1 VAIDEEKPLMAQEI
15 GEQELVR
22 LMLGG
27 KMLRRQ
33 RLRQALLAH
42 ILHERGEE
50 ESDSE
55 AEGIEDEP
63 ESGTD
68 ERKLARLLIGS
79 NIVRRRRLRALML
92 AHVLREKR
100 EAAEEDEG
108 VSGEEGEESE
118 GVSEHRLAKL
128 LIGSGIA
135 RRRRLRALML
145 AHLLKEK
152 REAAAEEEDDTG
164 EEAGEGDDD
173 SDHQL
178 ARLLIGSSIAR
189 RHRLRKALV
198 AQALRGA
205 D

>member
-1 VAIDEEKPLMAQEI
+1 MAQEI

-27 KMLRRQ
+27 KMLRRH

-42 ILHERGEE
+42 ILREKGEE
-50 ESDSE
+50 EGGSE
-55 AEGIEDEP
+55 AEGFEDET

-68 ERKLARLLIGS
+68 EHKLARLLIGK

-92 AHVLREKR
+92 AHLLREKR
-100 EAAEEDEG
+100 EAAEEDAG
-108 VSGEEGEESE
+108 VSGEEDEEDE
-118 GVSEHRLAKL
+118 GGNEHRLAKL

-145 AHLLKEK
+145 AQLLRDKH
-152 REAAAEEEDDTG
+152 EAAGEEEEDSG
-164 EEAGEGDDD
+164 EEVGEGEDD

-189 RHRLRKALV
+189 RHRLRKALF

>member
-1 VAIDEEKPLMAQEI
+1 MAQEI
-15 GEQELVR
+15 GDQELVR

-27 KMLRRQ
+27 KMLHRQ
-33 RLRQALLAH
+33 RLRHALLAH

-50 ESDSE
+50 ESESE
-55 AEGIEDEP
+55 GEGIEDES

-92 AHVLREKR
+92 GHLLREKR
-100 EAAEEDEG
+100 EAAEEVEG
-108 VSGEEGEESE
+108 VSAEEGEESE
-118 GVSEHRLAKL
+118 GVTEHRLAKL

-145 AHLLKEK
+145 THLLREK
-152 REAAAEEEDDTG
+152 REAAGEEEG
-164 EEAGEGDDD
+164 EAGEEGVGEDE

-178 ARLLIGSSIAR
+178 ARLLIGSSVAR
-189 RHRLRKALV
+189 RHRLRKALF